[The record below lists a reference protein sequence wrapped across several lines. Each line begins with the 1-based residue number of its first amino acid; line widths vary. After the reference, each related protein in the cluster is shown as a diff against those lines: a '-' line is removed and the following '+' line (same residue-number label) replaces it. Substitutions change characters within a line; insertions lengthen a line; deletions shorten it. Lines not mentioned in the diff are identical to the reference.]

1 MSESPAERFR
11 RLAAQAPTSEVASST
26 TQAVPHSEAEQTEA
40 PAEPELEKPD
50 STQPSPSAP
59 TEMIEPT
66 PEAKAAVMR
75 PAAIPPIKMKKL
87 RPPRPPRARGR
98 GCGGC
103 LVRGLLAAGF
113 FGIVL
118 LFAEAAYGLYK
129 YYEIAATL
137 PSVENLTERASQFE
151 TTRIYDRDG
160 NPLYEILD
168 PNAGRRTYVPLNRMS
183 PYLIAATVATEDKSY
198 YSHPGFDPSAIVRAF
213 LQNYQA
219 GGIASGASTITQQL
233 ARLLLFTSD
242 ERTERSYMRKVR
254 EALLAVELTRRYS
267 KDVVLELYINEIYY
281 GNLSYGIEAAAQTY
295 FHTSAQ
301 SLTLAQAS
309 FLAGLPQAPSVYDI
323 YSNREATL
331 ERQRQVLVL
340 MVQASQEMGCFV
352 LSGASTP
359 LCITPED
366 ATAAA
371 LETENFEFVAPSV
384 PMEFP
389 HWVGYVRQLLEAQY
403 DPQVIYR
410 AGFQVYTTLD
420 PRLQV
425 AAQEIVR
432 NQVQALADRSITGG
446 ALVAIRPATGEILAM
461 VGSPDFYEGPAGQ
474 VNMAIRPRQPG
485 SSIKPL
491 TYVAAFEKG
500 WTPATIIWDVPS
512 EFPPS
517 GNPGD
522 PRPPYKPA
530 NYDDKFHG
538 PQSVRSALANSF
550 NVPAVKTLDFVR
562 IYDDPATPLEEGLVA
577 FAKRLGV
584 TSLNRDDFG
593 LALTLGGGEVSPLE
607 MTAAFAVFAN
617 GGRRVAPVAI
627 TRILTYDGHLVYEYQ
642 TPAGEQLVRPEHA
655 FLISSILSDNA
666 ARAPMFG
673 ASSVLNLPFQVA
685 AKTGTTNDFR
695 DNWTLGYTP
704 DLSVGVWVGNP
715 DNTAMQGTTGLTGAA
730 PIWAEFMNA
739 AMQQL
744 KGGQPSGFVQP
755 AGVVQREVCATSGAV
770 PSEHCKDV
778 RFEYFAADQPPLPK
792 EQDLWREVWID
803 TYTGLRGSAAC
814 SDFLEKKLTMAVSD
828 PWARKWLRE
837 DDKGR
842 RWAEDAGF
850 KEDELVFYP
859 DEECRA
865 DSPRPIL
872 ALSSPD
878 EGQVISAGSLRI
890 EGKAAATRDF
900 DHWRLEY
907 GQGSDPEDWTRITE
921 SSSPVTSTERL
932 AEWNTLDAPDGT
944 LTLRLTVYSTHDNGK
959 AEVRRHITLH
969 KPTPTPLPTAT
980 PTATETPTP
989 TWTPSPTATETPIP
1003 TDTETPTPTPT
1014 PSETP
1019 TPLLPTPQPVL
1030 PLANA
1035 AGVARPGSPAWKR
1048 EASLD
1053 EDLVAGGDS
1062 THTQG
1067 RANREKNLVAL
1078 SSVLAAMGL
1087 TRTKR
1092 EGAG

>member
-11 RLAAQAPTSEVASST
+11 RLAAQAPASDTSS
-26 TQAVPHSEAEQTEA
+26 
-40 PAEPELEKPD
+40 
-50 STQPSPSAP
+50 
-59 TEMIEPT
+59 EPT
-66 PEAKAAVMR
+66 PAISPDEGEELKTPGHDEPSLVEEGPELTQPAPPSPDSAAEPTPQAKAAMAPPAVR
-75 PAAIPPIKMKKL
+75 PIRMKRV
-87 RPPRPPRARGR
+87 RPPRPRRARGR
-98 GCGGC
+98 GCSGC
-103 LVRGLLAAGF
+103 LLRSLLVFGF
-113 FGIVL
+113 VATAL
-118 LFAEAAYGLYK
+118 LFTAAAYGLYK

-160 NPLYEILD
+160 NPLYEIID

-183 PYLIAATVATEDKSY
+183 PYLIAATLATEDKNY
-198 YSHPGFDPSAIVRAF
+198 YSHPGFDPTAIVRAF

-219 GGIASGASTITQQL
+219 GGISSGASTITQQL
-233 ARLLLFTSD
+233 ARLLLFGPS
-242 ERTERSYMRKVR
+242 ERNERSYMRKVR
-254 EALLAVELTRRYS
+254 EALLAAELTRRYT
-267 KDVVLELYINEIYY
+267 KDVILELYINEIYY
-281 GNLSYGIEAAAQTY
+281 GNLAYGIQAAAETY
-295 FHTSAQ
+295 FHTSAE

-323 YSNREATL
+323 YSNRDATL
-331 ERQRQVLVL
+331 ARQRQVLVL
-340 MVQASQEMGCFV
+340 MVQASQEMNCFA
-352 LSGASTP
+352 LSHLSAP
-359 LCITPED
+359 LCITPEE
-366 ATAAA
+366 ATSAA
-371 LETENFEFVAPSV
+371 LEMENYEFVAPSV

-389 HWVGYVRQLLEAQY
+389 HWVGYIRQLLEAQY
-403 DPQVIYR
+403 DPQTIYR

-432 NQVQALADRSITGG
+432 NQVQSLADKNISGG

-461 VGSPDFYEGPAGQ
+461 VGSPDFYSGTAGQ

-517 GNPGD
+517 GNPND
-522 PRPPYKPA
+522 PRPPYKPV
-530 NYDDKFHG
+530 NYDDRFHG
-538 PQSVRSALANSF
+538 PLSARMALANSF
-550 NVPAVKTLDFVR
+550 NVPAVKTLDFVG
-562 IYDDPATPLEEGLVA
+562 IYDDPATSQEEGLIA

-584 TSLNRDDFG
+584 TSLTRDDYG

-607 MTAAFAVFAN
+607 MAGAFAVFAN
-617 GGRRVAPVAI
+617 GGRRVPPVAI
-627 TRILTYDGHLVYEYQ
+627 TRILTYDGHLVFEYQ
-642 TPAGEQLVRPEHA
+642 PPSGEQVVRPEHA

-666 ARAPMFG
+666 ARATSFG
-673 ASSVLNLPFQVA
+673 PNSALNLPFQVA

-704 DLSVGVWVGNP
+704 DLAVGVWVGNP
-715 DNTAMQGTTGLTGAA
+715 DNSPMQGTTGVTGAA

-739 AMQQL
+739 AIQQL
-744 KGGQPSGFVQP
+744 TGGQPTGFVQP
-755 AGVVQREVCATSGAV
+755 PGVVQREVCATSGAV

-778 RFEYFAADQPPLPK
+778 RFEFFAIDQPPLPK

-837 DDKGR
+837 DEKGR

-859 DEECRA
+859 DQECRA

-872 ALSSPD
+872 ALSIPD
-878 EGQVISAGSLRI
+878 EGQVISDTSLRI
-890 EGKAAATRDF
+890 EGKAGATGDF
-900 DHWRLEY
+900 DHWKLEY
-907 GQGSDPEDWTRITE
+907 GPGSDPEDWSRITE
-921 SSSPVTSTERL
+921 SSSQVTSTGRL
-932 AEWNTLDAPDGT
+932 AEWNTSDAPDGT

-959 AEVRRHITLH
+959 AEVRRHITLN

-980 PTATETPTP
+980 ATPTDTPTP
-989 TWTPSPTATETPIP
+989 TWTPSPTPTDTPVP
-1003 TDTETPTPTPT
+1003 TDTETPTPSPT

-1019 TPLLPTPQPVL
+1019 SPLPPTPQALLSPSD
-1030 PLANA
+1030 
-1035 AGVARPGSPAWKR
+1035 PG
-1048 EASLD
+1048 
-1053 EDLVAGGDS
+1053 
-1062 THTQG
+1062 
-1067 RANREKNLVAL
+1067 
-1078 SSVLAAMGL
+1078 MGWWRRL
-1087 TRTKR
+1087 WRWFS
-1092 EGAG
+1092 